1 MRRISAWGTLLLLMG
16 STFALGQT
24 DTNLQVSEYDGGS
37 VALRTAIGFLN
48 QDSTLKRTW
57 YVIDD
62 TSSPVR
68 LDRAGVATRL
78 DEKEKIQYFV
88 PLGTLAPKQAI
99 SAVEVRYLLFNIWGE
114 RLRTLSLTR
123 LADSST
129 HVDLRFSSNNW
140 PALELEASQLVT
152 VVAFVARVRMAD
164 GQQWTYDPRDM
175 TARIQSLGV
184 SVGASDLSDDEQ
196 RIVNPALVYLMYALR
211 QSGSPAKNGPGHPA
225 E

>member
-1 MRRISAWGTLLLLMG
+1 MRRIFAWGTLLLSMG
-16 STFALGQT
+16 ATLALAQT
-24 DTNLQVSEYDGGS
+24 DTNLQVNQYDGGS
-37 VALRTAIGFLN
+37 VALRSATGFLN

-62 TSSPVR
+62 SNSPVR
-68 LDRAGVATRL
+68 LERAGVTTRL
-78 DEKEKIQYFV
+78 DDKEKIQYFV
-88 PLGTLAPKQAI
+88 PIGTLSPKEAI

-129 HVDLRFSSNNW
+129 HVDLRVGNDW

-164 GQQWTYDPRDM
+164 GEQWTYDAHDM
-175 TARIQSLGV
+175 AARIGALGV
-184 SVGASDLSDDEQ
+184 SVGASDLSPDEQ

-211 QSGSPAKNGPGHPA
+211 QSGTPAKGGPGHPA

>member
-1 MRRISAWGTLLLLMG
+1 MRRIFAWGTLLLSMA
-16 STFALGQT
+16 STLALGQT
-24 DTNLQVSEYDGGS
+24 DTNLQVNEYDGGS
-37 VALRTAIGFLN
+37 VALRTATGFLN

-68 LDRAGVATRL
+68 LERAGVTIRL
-78 DEKEKIQYFV
+78 DEKERIQYFV
-88 PLGTLAPKQAI
+88 PIGTLAPKGAI

-129 HVDLRFSSNNW
+129 HIDLRAGNDW

-164 GQQWTYDPRDM
+164 GQQWTYNVHDM
-175 TARIQSLGV
+175 AARIESAGLTV
-184 SVGASDLSDDEQ
+184 SVSDLSADEQ
-196 RIVNPALVYLMYALR
+196 RIVNPALVYLMYVLR
-211 QSGSPAKNGPGHPA
+211 QSGAPAKNGTGHPA

>member
-1 MRRISAWGTLLLLMG
+1 MRVIFAWGTLLICMA
-16 STFALGQT
+16 STLALGQT
-24 DTNLQVSEYDGGS
+24 DANLQVNEYDGGS
-37 VALRTAIGFLN
+37 VALRTPTGLLN

-62 TSSPVR
+62 TNSPVR
-68 LDRAGVATRL
+68 PERAGVTTRL
-78 DEKEKIQYFV
+78 DEKERIQYFV
-88 PLGTLAPKQAI
+88 PVGTVSPKQAI
-99 SAVEVRYLLFNIWGE
+99 SAVEVRYVLFNIWGE
-114 RLRTLSLTR
+114 RLRTLLLTR

-129 HVDLRFSSNNW
+129 HVDLRAGNDW

-164 GQQWTYDPRDM
+164 GQQWTYNAHDM
-175 TARIQSLGV
+175 AARIEALGLK
-184 SVGASDLSDDEQ
+184 AAESDLSADEQ

-211 QSGSPAKNGPGHPA
+211 QSGAAAKNGAGHPV